1 MALIS
6 EDALEQLAGT
16 WFEETGWQVA
26 HGPDVAPHTPDALR
40 ASFHHTSLAGRLLAA
55 LRRLNPTLPEA
66 VVQEVA
72 ERVVRAQHPNATE
85 SNRLLHGWLTDGVP
99 VDVPSPSG
107 EMRGDRA
114 WLVDFDDVERNDWL
128 VISQFTVVANRRNRR
143 LDLVAF
149 LNGLPVAVIELKN
162 PLDREADVWAA
173 FDQLQTYRQELPDLF
188 LANVALVVS
197 DGKHA
202 RVGSLTADKE
212 RFMPWRTILA
222 ERDQR
227 NLEFELETVV
237 RGFFKPDLFLDYLR
251 HFVLYEPGADGHL
264 IKKIAAYHQF
274 HAVRTAVEAT
284 ILAARQPDII
294 LPIVHDEPAPYAGRL
309 PGREAIEPGSRKGG
323 IVWHTQGS
331 GKSISMACFAGKL
344 RQQPE
349 MRNPTLVIVT
359 DRNDLDD
366 QLFQQFVY
374 AKDVLKE
381 MPVQAPTR
389 EQLRA
394 LLDARPSGGI
404 FFTTIQKFTPLPG
417 ETTFPQL
424 SDRTNIVVIADE
436 AHRSQYGLSSKL
448 DRKSGKY
455 KTGFAKHLRDAL
467 PLATFVGFTG
477 TPLETDDVDT
487 RQVFGPYVSIYDIE
501 DAVRDKATV
510 PIYYASRLP
519 DIEKIKD
526 EEEIVEI
533 NEEAEEIVGTDA
545 ADIAHREAEKIYAT
559 RREQVFGT
567 PARIDQIAADIVTHF
582 EQRSADGNIEGGGK
596 AMIVGMSREI
606 CARLYTAIVKLRP
619 EWHSDDEKLGVIKVV
634 ITGSAAD
641 KEPVRS
647 HLYAPGV
654 RKLFEKR
661 FKNPKDPLRLV
672 IVRDMWLTGFDVLSL
687 HTMYI
692 DKPMQA
698 HNLMQ
703 AIARVNRVFKN
714 KSGGLVVDYIGIA
727 TELKRALKTY
737 TTEGGK
743 TNPGATG
750 SDKLTIDLDRA
761 LTELKEAVGDVR
773 HLLHKVEYRNT
784 FLDESLQRLR
794 EVSNHILELP
804 DDERKKFFDKVLAAG
819 KAFAL
824 CSTLPGAQELRDE
837 LAFYQGVRGFISE
850 SSTPESKLD
859 RNQSRYLLKQLL
871 DRAVQPVGM
880 QDIFTLAGVNSP
892 DVSMLSDN
900 FLAEMRDLPQRN
912 LAIELLQKL
921 LHDQIHSRTR
931 TNIVQQQLFT
941 ERLDK
946 TLENHRNR
954 VIQSALQL
962 SDLVDSLVLL
972 AQELRDADNR
982 GDALGLSS
990 AELAFY
996 DALNDN
1002 GSAGTLGDDILR
1014 KIAAELL
1021 DKIKRNTGI
1030 DWQKRESVRA
1040 RLRNLVRI
1048 TLRRH
1053 NYPPDKQEK
1062 AIDLVLEQA
1071 ERMADVITFS
1081 EESV

>member
-1 MALIS
+1 MPLLS
-6 EDALEQLAGT
+6 EDALEKLAGT
-16 WFEETGWQVA
+16 WFEETGWQVT
-26 HGPDVAPHTPDALR
+26 HGPDVAPDTPDALR
-40 ASFHHTSLAGRLLAA
+40 ASFRQTSLAGRLVAA

-107 EMRGDRA
+107 ELRGDRA

-128 VISQFTVVANRRNRR
+128 VISQFTVVAERRNRR
-143 LDLVAF
+143 PDLVAF
-149 LNGLPVAVIELKN
+149 LNGLPVAVIELKK
-162 PLDREADVWAA
+162 PQHADVWDAYE
-173 FDQLQTYRQELPDLF
+173 QLQTYRQELPDLF

-202 RVGSLTADKE
+202 RVGALTADRE

-251 HFVLYEPGADGHL
+251 HFVLYEPGAEGQL

-274 HAVRTAVEAT
+274 HAVRTAVAAT
-284 ILAARQPDII
+284 ILAARQPDTI

-366 QLFQQFVY
+366 QLFQQFAH

-381 MPVQAPTR
+381 MPVQVATR

-404 FFTTIQKFTPLPG
+404 FFTTIQKFSPLLG

-533 NEEAEEIVGTDA
+533 NEEAEEIVSTDA
-545 ADIAHREAEKIYAT
+545 ADIARREAEKQYAT

-606 CARLYTAIVKLRP
+606 CARLYTAIVQLRP
-619 EWHSDDEKLGVIKVV
+619 EWHSDDPKLGAIKVV

-654 RKLFEKR
+654 RKTFEKR

-737 TTEGGK
+737 TSEGGK
-743 TNPGATG
+743 TSSGATG

-761 LTELKEAVGDVR
+761 LTELQEAVGDVR
-773 HLLHKVEYRNT
+773 HLLRKAEYRNT
-784 FLDESLQRLR
+784 YLDESLQRLR
-794 EVSNHILELP
+794 EVSNHVLELP

-824 CSTLPGAQELRDE
+824 CSTLPEAQELRDE

-859 RNQSRYLLKQLL
+859 RDQSRYLLKQLL

-880 QDIFTLAGVNSP
+880 QDIFTLAGVDSP
-892 DVSMLSDN
+892 DVSILSDN

-946 TLENHRNR
+946 TLENYRNR

-972 AQELRDADNR
+972 AQELRDADKR
-982 GDALGLSS
+982 GESLGLNP

-996 DALNDN
+996 DALHDN
-1002 GSAGTLGDDILR
+1002 GSANEILGGDETLR
-1014 KIAAELL
+1014 RIAAELL

-1048 TLRRH
+1048 TLRRYQ
-1053 NYPPDKQEK
+1053 YPPDKQEK

-1071 ERMADVITFS
+1071 ERMADVLS
-1081 EESV
+1081 MGEDAL

>member
-1 MALIS
+1 MINEL
-6 EDALEQLAGT
+6 ALERLASS

-26 HGPDVAPHTPDALR
+26 HGPDVAPETPDALR
-40 ASFHHTSLAGRLLAA
+40 ASFRQTSLAGRLLTA

-107 EMRGDRA
+107 ELRGDRA
-114 WLVDFDDVERNDWL
+114 WLVDFDDVKRNDWL

-143 LDLVAF
+143 PDLVAF

-173 FDQLQTYRQELPDLF
+173 FEQLQTYRQELPDLF

-197 DGKHA
+197 DGRHA

-251 HFVLYEPGADGHL
+251 HFVLYEPGSDGQL
-264 IKKIAAYHQF
+264 IKKVAAYHQF

-284 ILAARQPDII
+284 ILAATQKPGT
-294 LPIVHDEPAPYAGRL
+294 LPVVHDEPAPYAGRL
-309 PGREAIEPGSRKGG
+309 PGQEVIEPGSRKGG

-359 DRNDLDD
+359 DRNDLDG
-366 QLFQQFVY
+366 QLFQQFAY

-381 MPVQAPTR
+381 MPVQAYDR
-389 EQLRA
+389 EHLRT
-394 LLDARPSGGI
+394 LLADRPSGGI
-404 FFTTIQKFTPLPG
+404 FFTTIQKFSPLLG

-424 SDRTNIVVIADE
+424 SDRTNLVVIADE
-436 AHRSQYGLSSKL
+436 AHRSQYGLSSRL
-448 DRKSGKY
+448 DKKTGKY

-501 DAVRDKATV
+501 DAVRDGATV

-545 ADIAHREAEKIYAT
+545 ADIARREAEKQYAT

-567 PARIDQIAADIVTHF
+567 AARVNQIAADIVTHF

-606 CARLYTAIVKLRP
+606 CARLYAAIVLLRP
-619 EWHSDDEKLGVIKVV
+619 EWHSDDPKLGAIKVV

-641 KEPVRS
+641 KEPVKS

-654 RKLFEKR
+654 RKTFEKR
-661 FKNPKDPLRLV
+661 FKDPKDPLRLV

-714 KSGGLVVDYIGIA
+714 KSGGLIVDYIGIA

-737 TTEGGK
+737 TDNGGK
-743 TNPGATG
+743 VGEDGKGKP
-750 SDKLTIDLDRA
+750 TIDLDRA
-761 LTELKEAVGDVR
+761 LTELKEAVRDVR
-773 HLLHKVEYRNT
+773 HLLRQAEYRNT
-784 FLDESLQRLR
+784 FLTESLQRLR
-794 EVSNHILELP
+794 EVSNHVLELP
-804 DDERKKFFDKVLAAG
+804 DDERKRFFDKVLAAG

-850 SSTPESKLD
+850 SSTPETKLD
-859 RNQSRYLLKQLL
+859 RDQSRYLLKQLL

-880 QDIFTLAGVNSP
+880 QDIFTLAGVDSP
-892 DVSMLSDN
+892 DVSILSDN
-900 FLAEMRDLPQRN
+900 FLSEMRDLPQRN

-946 TLENHRNR
+946 TLENYRNR
-954 VIQSALQL
+954 VIQGALQL

-972 AQELRDADNR
+972 AQELRDADKR
-982 GDALGLSS
+982 GEALGLNS

-1002 GSAGTLGDDILR
+1002 GSASEILGGDETLR

-1048 TLRRH
+1048 TLRRY

-1071 ERMADVITFS
+1071 ERLSDVISTS
-1081 EESV
+1081 ELEIDS